1 MERFSQK
8 NIQTW
13 LTLSLFVLTI
23 FFIGCEQEIMVE
35 DVEQE
40 EQFAISDFIQQ
51 KSYWEGASIEFE
63 ETFILD
69 DDGNVKLKEND

>member
-13 LTLSLFVLTI
+13 LTLSLFFLSI

-35 DVEQE
+35 EVEQE

-51 KSYWEGASIEFE
+51 KSYWEGI
-63 ETFILD
+63 
-69 DDGNVKLKEND
+69 KH